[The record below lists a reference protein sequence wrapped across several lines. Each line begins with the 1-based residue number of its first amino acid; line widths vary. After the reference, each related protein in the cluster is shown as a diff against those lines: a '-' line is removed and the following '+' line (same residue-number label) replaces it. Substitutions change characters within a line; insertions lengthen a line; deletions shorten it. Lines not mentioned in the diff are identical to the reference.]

1 MFMVSLVQL
10 LGWVGG
16 YYSRTGH
23 ETNLVE
29 SDGME
34 NGNMFTN
41 FLCVFYVSINFSCL
55 CRNKPV
61 LLPHYCHKYVCIY
74 IYNGFHLVTKAKII
88 LFFLFCMFPTF
99 TVCFV
104 CEFLKFIYF
113 IRCSLL
119 PTILPF
125 LYIPHHD
132 EKYHKYLLYAQAKCT
147 TLHNTQTW
155 KKLKYSCDVLLL
167 CFLHQKGHKVYHLI

>member
-1 MFMVSLVQL
+1 
-10 LGWVGG
+10 
-16 YYSRTGH
+16 
-23 ETNLVE
+23 
-29 SDGME
+29 ME

-88 LFFLFCMFPTF
+88 LFIFLLSVFFVFYFIFCMFPTF

-104 CEFLKFIYF
+104 CEFLKFIYILFVVFVGNSITIF
-113 IRCSLL
+113 IYSTPRRKIPQIFIICASKMYYITPYTDVEKIEIFLWCSPALL
-119 PTILPF
+119 PLP
-125 LYIPHHD
+125 
-132 EKYHKYLLYAQAKCT
+132 E
-147 TLHNTQTW
+147 
-155 KKLKYSCDVLLL
+155 
-167 CFLHQKGHKVYHLI
+167 QKGHKVYHLI